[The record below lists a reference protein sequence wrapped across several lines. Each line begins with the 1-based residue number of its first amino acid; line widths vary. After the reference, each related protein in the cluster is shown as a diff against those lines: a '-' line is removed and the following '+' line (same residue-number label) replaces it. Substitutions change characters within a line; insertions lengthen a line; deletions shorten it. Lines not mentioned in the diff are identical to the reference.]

1 MKQKLLNLKNSDKAL
16 FATSVLLLIFG
27 IVLVIIPELSLKAL
41 CISAGVAALVFG
53 IVKITAYIT
62 NKSDYSASLDLTVG
76 AVFTG
81 AGVLLLCHP
90 KFLLSIIPFL
100 IGVAIAVS
108 GLVSLKKA
116 SGKGKASAKIIAVL
130 TLIAGLIIIFNS
142 FKASVAITRLIGLA
156 IMICAVELF
165 SETFN
170 TAVKRRE
177 GKLKDENGY
186 IEVDYKD
193 VDE

>member
-16 FATSVLLLIFG
+16 FATSVLLLVLG

-41 CISAGVAALVFG
+41 CVTAGVAALVFG
-53 IVKITAYIT
+53 IVKIIAYIT
-62 NKSDYSASLDLTVG
+62 SKSDYSASLDLTVG

-81 AGVLLLCHP
+81 AGVLLLFHP

-100 IGVAIAVS
+100 IGVAIAAS
-108 GLVSLKKA
+108 GLISLKKA
-116 SGKGKASAKIIAVL
+116 SGKGNTAAKIIAVL

-142 FKASVAITRLIGLA
+142 FKATVAITRLIGLA
-156 IMICAVELF
+156 LMICAVELF

-186 IEVDYKD
+186 IEVNYKD